1 MTKYVLTVLVAGLF
15 LSPVLAAEEKKDDA
29 KKDKEALQG
38 AWRIVSSEAGGKD
51 RTEEAKA
58 TSSSSR
64 ATPSR

>member
-1 MTKYVLTVLVAGLF
+1 MTKYVLTVLVAGML
-15 LSPVLAAEEKKDDA
+15 LSTVTAADDA

>member
-1 MTKYVLTVLVAGLF
+1 MNRYVVAVFVAG
-15 LSPVLAAEEKKDDA
+15 VLLGAAPAPEDDA
-29 KKDKEALQG
+29 KKDQEALQG